1 MSGHGG
7 FELTKSLIIRS
18 YIVFMICVLALF
30 GTGVYVIH
38 RQQQVIDNQ
47 SKIITQNNNVIE
59 SLRDYIDELHYK
71 MNKQGL
77 LKMSIISMPT
87 VKKFYLAM
95 RDGYID
101 IMYGDRLIVSLK
113 DPDLYKIRIKDTS
126 FVYYP
131 EPNNSGKRVG
141 YYRTNEYAIKQYTEE
156 LVDGIWKVRTEKTVI
171 Y

>member
-1 MSGHGG
+1 
-7 FELTKSLIIRS
+7 
-18 YIVFMICVLALF
+18 
-30 GTGVYVIH
+30 
-38 RQQQVIDNQ
+38 
-47 SKIITQNNNVIE
+47 
-59 SLRDYIDELHYK
+59 
-71 MNKQGL
+71 
-77 LKMSIISMPT
+77 MSIINMPT

-131 EPNNSGKRVG
+131 EPGNASKRVG